1 MAIVEMSSTQLM
13 MNYALMF
20 ILGIGIIFFFL
31 KSFLPAWF
39 SVRRSGGNKILVHVA
54 NPLMDY
60 YKAGRIDNG
69 FLYYKARRRSDNPD
83 PNRMLYV
90 GDIRNFSYKA
100 FGVNC
105 VDVDDLKSCVWNR
118 YGEATVSDKG
128 VSSNYNAVSTNN
140 AEAYDEA
147 QYTALHK
154 PSTKKAMFD
163 EYTWQLI
170 CLGIAVLVIVG
181 LVLVYRQFGTLDSH
195 IKLIYDMQVP
205 VNNYLFNT
213 TIPVS

>member
-1 MAIVEMSSTQLM
+1 MSMVTISSTQM
-13 MNYALMF
+13 IINYVVIFLCGVG
-20 ILGIGIIFFFL
+20 ILFFLL

-39 SVRRSGGNKILVHVA
+39 KVRRSAGTLILVHVA

-60 YKAGRIDNG
+60 YKAGRVDNG
-69 FLYYKARRRSDNPD
+69 FLYYKARKRVDNPD

-100 FGVNC
+100 FGVN
-105 VDVDDLKSCVWNR
+105 VIDVDDIKNCVWNR
-118 YGEATVSDKG
+118 YGVSGVSDTG
-128 VSSNYNAVSTNN
+128 ISSNYNAVSTNN

-163 EYTWQLI
+163 EYTWQIISLI
-170 CLGIAVLVIVG
+170 AFILLAVG
-181 LVLVYRQFGTLDSH
+181 LFLVYRQIQTNDAH
-195 IKLIYDMQVP
+195 MKLIYDQIEP
-205 VNNYLFNT
+205 ISKYLFNST
-213 TIPVS
+213 GV